1 MKLDRIGAALVLVA
15 VFLMNFLSRW
25 IYSPLLLPMREDLG
39 LELGQMGSLFLF
51 ITVGYA
57 TAVLFSGYFAERFLH
72 RGAIMT
78 AAFGSGLVT
87 LALSFAGSLW
97 GLRIGL
103 AVLGIVTGLYM
114 SSAMS
119 SLTTLAPREH
129 WGKVLALHEIAPIV
143 ALLSAPL
150 IVNTLL
156 NTMDWRSILRVL
168 SLACLATALLLI
180 PNKEIGRSK
189 GEAPGLRHLREL
201 VTKPQFWLMFFGFAT
216 AIGSEVGT
224 YAVLPT
230 YLVAERGL
238 PQVDVNRYV
247 GFSRMTAFVAV
258 MLSGQLRDRL
268 GDRIVVTGVL
278 GLTGV
283 LTLLLGVAQGTFLI
297 VVVFLQPS
305 IMAAYFPAAL
315 AEIAGFS
322 PAERRN
328 VTFSLLFPAAYL
340 LGAGVFP
347 TVMGHLGEAGR
358 FALGFVALGCW
369 SLLVALLG
377 VYGRALPRR
386 PKRKASFGN

>member
-1 MKLDRIGAALVLVA
+1 MKLDQVGAALILVT

-25 IYSPLLLPMREDLG
+25 IYSPLLLPIRDDLG
-39 LELGQMGSLFLF
+39 FSLGQMGSLFLF
-51 ITVGYA
+51 VTVGYA
-57 TAVLFSGYFAERFLH
+57 TAVLFSGYFARRFMH
-72 RGAIMT
+72 RGAILT
-78 AAFGSGLVT
+78 AAFGAGIVT
-87 LALSFAGSLW
+87 LGLSFAGSLW

-103 AVLGIVTGLYM
+103 AALGIVTGLYM

-129 WGKVLALHEIAPIV
+129 WGKVLALHELAPIV

-150 IVNTLL
+150 IVNALL
-156 NTMDWRSILRVL
+156 DSMDWRWILRVL
-168 SLACLATALLLI
+168 AVACFATALLLI
-180 PNKEIGRSK
+180 PHKEIGRSK
-189 GEAPGLRHLREL
+189 GEAPGLHHLREL
-201 VTKPQFWLMFFGFAT
+201 VTKPRFWLMFLGFAT

-230 YLVAERGL
+230 YLVSERGL
-238 PQVDVNRYV
+238 PPVDVNRYV
-247 GFSRMTAFVAV
+247 GFSRMTAFLAV
-258 MLSGQLRDRL
+258 LLSGQLRDRL

-278 GLTGV
+278 SLTGV
-283 LTLLLGVAQGTFLI
+283 LTLLLGVARGPFLI
-297 VVVFLQPS
+297 IVIFLQPS

-328 VTFSLLFPAAYL
+328 VTFSLLFPGAYL

-347 TVMGHLGEAGR
+347 TFMGLLGEVGR
-358 FALGFVALGCW
+358 FSQGFVALGAW
-369 SLLVALLG
+369 ALVVAFLG

-386 PKRKASFGN
+386 PKGEAPLGD

>member
-1 MKLDRIGAALVLVA
+1 MKLDRVGSALILVA

-25 IYSPLLLPMREDLG
+25 IYSPLLLPIRDDLG
-39 LELGQMGSLFLF
+39 LDLGQMGSLFLF
-51 ITVGYA
+51 MTVGYA
-57 TAVLFSGYFAERFLH
+57 TAVLFSGYFAQRFMH
-72 RGAIMT
+72 RGAILT
-78 AAFGSGLVT
+78 AAFGSGLIT

-103 AVLGIVTGLYM
+103 AILGIVTGLYM

-129 WGKVLALHEIAPIV
+129 WGKVLALHELAPIV

-150 IVNTLL
+150 LVNTLL
-156 NTMDWRSILRVL
+156 NTMDWRWILRVL

-189 GEAPGLRHLREL
+189 GEAPGISHLREL
-201 VTKPQFWLMFFGFAT
+201 VTKPRFWLMFLGFAT

-230 YLVAERGL
+230 YLVSERGL

-247 GFSRMTAFVAV
+247 GLSRMTAFLAV
-258 MLSGQLRDRL
+258 MLSGNLRDRL
-268 GDRIVVTGVL
+268 GDRVVVTGVL
-278 GLTGV
+278 ALTGV

-328 VTFSLLFPAAYL
+328 VTFSLLFPGAYL

-347 TVMGHLGEAGR
+347 AFMGLLGEAGR
-358 FALGFVALGCW
+358 FSQGFVFLGSWALV
-369 SLLVALLG
+369 LAFLG
-377 VYGRALPRR
+377 VSGGALPRR
-386 PKRKASFGN
+386 PERETSLGD